1 MIARMSAGRNDDML
15 TTDSPNAEL
24 LRRWLLDLRRRN
36 LRPRTVE
43 TYGERLDLLRR
54 WAASRSLLALTTDDL
69 ELWLDSRGYSA
80 NTRKLTIAA
89 MHSFYGWAVE
99 HDLIDRDETRRLQRP
114 VVRPGRP
121 RPVADDDLSLAL
133 AEANEQTR
141 VILLL
146 GALAGLRASE
156 MANLRAEDVDL
167 TAGMLEVVDGKGG
180 KARFVPV
187 HDVLASALRA
197 LPLPTAGYVL
207 VDANGRKL
215 TRAQVLVR
223 VRRVLDAPTHA
234 LRHTAGTMLWKTCH
248 DLLTVA
254 EILGHEDPKTTKV
267 YARFQLDH
275 ASDVVASMKVPGA
288 WN

>member
-1 MIARMSAGRNDDML
+1 
-15 TTDSPNAEL
+15 
-24 LRRWLLDLRRRN
+24 
-36 LRPRTVE
+36 
-43 TYGERLDLLRR
+43 
-54 WAASRSLLALTTDDL
+54 
-69 ELWLDSRGYSA
+69 
-80 NTRKLTIAA
+80 
-89 MHSFYGWAVE
+89 
-99 HDLIDRDETRRLQRP
+99 
-114 VVRPGRP
+114 
-121 RPVADDDLSLAL
+121 VADDDLSLAL

-234 LRHTAGTMLWKTCH
+234 LRHTALSHALAAGV
-248 DLLTVA
+248 DLRSTQ
-254 EILGHEDPKTTKV
+254 EIAGHRSISVT
-267 YARFQLDH
+267 ARYLHALPEEVRAAAHKLEQWRSAASPVTSGQLAPARRRKGRAKGND
-275 ASDVVASMKVPGA
+275 SE
-288 WN
+288 